1 MICKTLRFVAHT
13 HGAHLQVRP
22 SFLIQP
28 QVNQCRPFPFL
39 QAADHAS
46 DAKKCKN
53 ICDVINI
60 SAFQGM
66 GYKIFVIWHRA
77 NFVARKLKF

>member
-1 MICKTLRFVAHT
+1 MQDSEVRGTHSRSTSTGKTMLPHPTTSR
-13 HGAHLQVRP
+13 L
-22 SFLIQP
+22 
-28 QVNQCRPFPFL
+28 FPFL

-53 ICDVINI
+53 TCDVINI
-60 SAFQGM
+60 SAFQVM

-77 NFVARKLKF
+77 NFVAGKLKF